1 AQQKPNSTSD
11 NSGTAQTSSN
21 SSVMPQSNTSAFGR
35 THVTAP
41 GSPETQLHDSSP
53 HGWSRLTVLLAV
65 VGVLELDRRHV
76 PDRRQQ
82 ATGVEPVDPRERR
95 ELHGLDVAPRALPPD
110 HLRLV
115 KSWSLRPR
123 RGSLS

>member
-1 AQQKPNSTSD
+1 MTPAPN
-11 NSGTAQTSSN
+11 
-21 SSVMPQSNTSAFGR
+21 
-35 THVTAP
+35 
-41 GSPETQLHDSSP
+41 
-53 HGWSRLTVLLAV
+53 GWSRLTVLLAV

-115 KSWSLRPR
+115 KSRSLRQS